1 MSRGARGWTELA
13 AQGLLLLV
21 GLGGLQVAAERTNRR
36 FDLTPGRELSLAPVT
51 RKLLEDVTAPLHIT
65 VFFRRGTRERYA
77 DLVRLFADANPRID
91 FKLLDLDRFPERA
104 RSLGVSSYGRAAI
117 EYASRRAVVLAAPE
131 DELAGGVR
139 RVVHGRPRRLVFT
152 TGHGERAPGGGA
164 EGYGRLAAA
173 LAAENYAAEVV
184 SLVDG
189 PVPDGADVLMVA
201 GPRHDLLLPELDAV
215 AAYLRAGGGV
225 VMLLDPA
232 PLPNLARLLAS
243 MGIRLGDDMIVDRER
258 RVLGTDGLAAV
269 VELFKRGN
277 PVTDPEAGA
286 IDTGAVL
293 PSARTVDVGAEVAG
307 IEAQTIARTAPSAWA
322 ESDPARARRGE
333 EPSAAAG
340 DTPGPAPVLVM
351 AEVGHGGDGA
361 GRRRGRLVVAGDAD
375 FASDAYLDLLGN
387 RDLVLNAVAWVAGEE
402 ALAGERPKRLPEVDR
417 PLSPLVLTA
426 HDARAIFVAGV
437 VVEPGLVLL
446 AGLVLIGRRRRWG

>member
-13 AQGLLLLV
+13 AQVLLLLV
-21 GLGGLQVAAERTNRR
+21 GLGGVQVAAERTNHRV
-36 FDLTPGRELSLAPVT
+36 DLTPGRELTVAPAT
-51 RKLLEDVTAPLHIT
+51 RKLLAEVAAPLHIT

-77 DLVRLFADANPRID
+77 DLVRLFADANPHVD
-91 FKLLDLDRFPERA
+91 FELLDLDRFPERA
-104 RSLGVSSYGRAAI
+104 RSLGVSAYGRAAI
-117 EYASRRAVVLAAPE
+117 EYGGRRAVVLAAPE
-131 DELAGGVR
+131 EQLAGGVR
-139 RVVHGRPRRLVFT
+139 RVVRSHPRRLVFT

-164 EGYGRLAAA
+164 DGYGRLAAA
-173 LAAENYAAEVV
+173 LADEDYAPEVA

-189 PVPDGADVLMVA
+189 PVPDRADVLLVA
-201 GPRHDLLLPELDAV
+201 GPRHDFLLPELDAV
-215 AAYLRAGGGV
+215 AAYLKAGGGV

-232 PLPNLARLLAS
+232 PLPNVAELLAS
-243 MGIRLGDDMIVDRER
+243 LGIRLGDDMIVERDRR
-258 RVLGTDGLAAV
+258 MLGTDGLAAI

-277 PVTDPEAGA
+277 PVTDPDAGA

-293 PSARTVDVGAEVAG
+293 PSARTVDVGAAVPG
-307 IEAQTIARTAPSAWA
+307 VDAQTIARTAPSAWT
-322 ESDPARARRGE
+322 EDPARARRGE

-340 DTPGPAPVLVM
+340 DTLGPAPVLVM
-351 AEVGHGGDGA
+351 AEVGHDGDGG

-387 RDLVLNAVAWVAGEE
+387 RDLALNAIAWVAGEE
-402 ALAGERPKRLPEVDR
+402 ALAGERPRQVPEVVR

-426 HDARAIFVAGV
+426 RDASAIFAAAA

-446 AGLVLIGRRRRWG
+446 AGATLVGLRRRWG

>member
-1 MSRGARGWTELA
+1 TPRAPRALLPGRARTARGRLRGTRAPRRRLRRLRAPRLGAHREPAGRGGGHLRHSLLLLDGDVERGGARRGGPPPAPAPLALRPLLPLRARRDRHPRRRLPRALHGGVPRLHAVRPRHPPLAGPSLSAMSRGARGWTELA

-51 RKLLEDVTAPLHIT
+51 RKLLEDVTAPLHIM

-131 DELAGGVR
+131 DELAGGIR

-173 LAAENYAAEVV
+173 LAVENYAVEVM

-189 PVPDGADVLMVA
+189 PVPDGADVLVVA
-201 GPRHDLLLPELDAV
+201 GPRHDFLLPELDAV

-293 PSARTVDVGAEVAG
+293 PSARTV
-307 IEAQTIARTAPSAWA
+307 
-322 ESDPARARRGE
+322 
-333 EPSAAAG
+333 
-340 DTPGPAPVLVM
+340 
-351 AEVGHGGDGA
+351 
-361 GRRRGRLVVAGDAD
+361 
-375 FASDAYLDLLGN
+375 
-387 RDLVLNAVAWVAGEE
+387 
-402 ALAGERPKRLPEVDR
+402 
-417 PLSPLVLTA
+417 
-426 HDARAIFVAGV
+426 
-437 VVEPGLVLL
+437 
-446 AGLVLIGRRRRWG
+446 

>member
-21 GLGGLQVAAERTNRR
+21 GLGGVQVAAERTNRR

-51 RKLLEDVTAPLHIT
+51 RKLLADVTAPLHVT
-65 VFFRRGTRERYA
+65 VFFRRGTRQRYA
-77 DLVRLFADANPRID
+77 DLVRLFADANPHID
-91 FKLLDLDRFPERA
+91 FELLDLDRFPERA

-117 EYASRRAVVLAAPE
+117 EYAGRRAVVLAAPE
-131 DELAGGVR
+131 EELAGGIR
-139 RVVHGRPRRLVFT
+139 RVVQGRSRRLVFT
-152 TGHGERAPGGGA
+152 TGHGERPPGGGA

-189 PVPDGADVLMVA
+189 PVPDRADVLLVA
-201 GPRHDLLLPELDAV
+201 GPRHDFLLPELDAV
-215 AAYLRAGGGV
+215 AGYLRAGGGV

-277 PVTDPEAGA
+277 PVTDPDAGA

-293 PSARTVDVGAEVAG
+293 PSARTVDVGAEVTG
-307 IEAQTIARTAPSAWA
+307 IDAQTIARTAPSAWT
-322 ESDPARARRGE
+322 ERDPARARRGE

-387 RDLVLNAVAWVAGEE
+387 RDLALNAVAWVAGEE
-402 ALAGERPKRLPEVDR
+402 ALAGERPKRLPEVER

-426 HDARAIFVAGV
+426 RDARAIFVAGA
-437 VVEPGLVLL
+437 VVEPGLVLV
-446 AGLVLIGRRRRWG
+446 AGLVIAVRRRRG

>member
-13 AQGLLLLV
+13 AQVVLLLV
-21 GLGGLQVAAERTNRR
+21 GVGGVQVAAERTNHR
-36 FDLTPGRELSLAPVT
+36 FDLTPARELTIAPAT
-51 RKLLEDVTAPLHIT
+51 RKLLAEVAAPLHIT
-65 VFFRRGTRERYA
+65 LFFRRGTRERYA

-91 FKLLDLDRFPERA
+91 FELLDLDRFPERA

-117 EYASRRAVVLAAPE
+117 EYGGRRAVVLAAPE
-131 DELAGGVR
+131 EQLAGGIR

-173 LAAENYAAEVV
+173 LAAEDYSAEAA

-189 PVPDGADVLMVA
+189 PVPDGADVLVVA
-201 GPRHDLLLPELDAV
+201 GPRHDFLLPELDAV
-215 AAYLRAGGGV
+215 AAYLKAGGGV

-232 PLPNLARLLAS
+232 PLPNVARLLAS
-243 MGIRLGDDMIVDRER
+243 MGIRLGDDMIVERER
-258 RVLGTDGLAAV
+258 RVLGSDGLAAI

-277 PVTDPEAGA
+277 PVTDPDAGA

-293 PSARTVDVGAEVAG
+293 PSARTVDVGAEVPG
-307 IEAQTIARTAPSAWA
+307 VDAQTIARTAPSAWT
-322 ESDPARARRGE
+322 ERDPARARRGE

-351 AEVGHGGDGA
+351 AEVGHDGDGV

-387 RDLVLNAVAWVAGEE
+387 RDLALNAVAWVAGEE
-402 ALAGERPKRLPEVDR
+402 ALAGERPKQVPEVVR

-426 HDARAIFVAGV
+426 RDARAIFVVSA

-446 AGLVLIGRRRRWG
+446 AGVTLVGLRRRRG